1 MSDEENHFLSEYLSI
16 RLPELG
22 LDYETY
28 GPYCFGAVSS
38 DVGDAS
44 SDEEEDYEEIDGI
57 IDLLRS
63 SSESH
68 CDDDAA
74 WSDLR
79 TEIIRLT
86 VESRNNA
93 DAKKHEEILRAKEAE
108 EEKIRKA
115 KAEAEEYEKLLEQ
128 KAHEKDGQDE
138 EKVKA
143 REALLNRFAY
153 EKEDD
158 GATGGGGKGN
168 DGEDGPVSNK
178 DAAAQAQKDHVRKVR
193 EESSKSKESKQSSR
207 MKTKEAN
214 KAKAD
219 KKEERRKRAVKGER
233 KR

>member
-1 MSDEENHFLSEYLSI
+1 MYGEEDDHFLSEYLSA

-22 LDYETY
+22 LDYEIY
-28 GPYCFGAVSS
+28 GPYCFGAVSY
-38 DVGDAS
+38 
-44 SDEEEDYEEIDGI
+44 DENDGYEELDGI

-68 CDDDAA
+68 SDDDSA

-79 TEIIRLT
+79 SEIIRLT
-86 VESRNNA
+86 VESRNEA
-93 DAKKHEEILRAKEAE
+93 DAKKHEEVRRAMEAE

-115 KAEAEEYEKLLEQ
+115 RAETEQYEKLLEQ
-128 KAHEKDGQDE
+128 NAHEKTNEEDGDR
-138 EKVKA
+138 KKA

-153 EKEDD
+153 EQEDD
-158 GATGGGGKGN
+158 GDTGGGGEGKEG
-168 DGEDGPVSNK
+168 DDGPVSNK
-178 DAAAQAQKDHVRKVR
+178 DAAAQAQREHVRKVR
-193 EESSKSKESKQSSR
+193 EESSKSKESKQIAR

-233 KR
+233 RR